1 VSFSKVG
8 IHHKFLADVSSID
21 VAFLA
26 APVDNCNALMYSG
39 GGLIIVAIP
48 STSALFFYR
57 VKAIYNHKIVT
68 IFFGFLLFALFGLC
82 FLFSIAAKSGHIG
95 PTRYCIVTHFEHYG
109 SMPNLLHS
117 IYDTLVFIAISL
129 RIVSYSIVGDTFG
142 ARMRSFFRGAGLP
155 SLSRS
160 VLQGGQLYYLFVAI
174 HLIVDVYQCFS
185 SSPTIGLNILLVVVI
200 LAPVSPAY
208 LTMFIIP
215 HIALGSAMAC
225 RVFRGLRLGL
235 ISDQVQQST
244 VQSTIHFGSRSQTAP
259 HQYNLKAFDVET
271 AQNDPTSK

>member
-1 VSFSKVG
+1 MCRKG
-8 IHHKFLADVSSID
+8 KRQLPLAIYFLSRIGALGFCFNSV
-21 VAFLA
+21 VFQT

-160 VLQGGQLYYLFVAI
+160 VLQGGQLYYF
-174 HLIVDVYQCFS
+174 
-185 SSPTIGLNILLVVVI
+185 PTIGLNILLVVVI

-235 ISDQVQQST
+235 ISDQVQHST

-259 HQYNLKAFDVET
+259 DHQYNLKPFDVET